1 MLIEY
6 RDFNGAD
13 IAVRDRYEAQWE
25 DVEDTLHSLPLH
37 LKASDQAN
45 LQGNPIFDPVGTN
58 AAIERALRDR
68 RWLSHIPIPRRY
80 AFLGTD
86 VDFGKDGV
94 ILEVQFSNYPF
105 LLNNV
110 IRSELLYKAETPFSG
125 QPTGLLIV
133 VTKAHMFPASQSTL
147 YFEQA
152 DRQLSALT
160 ENEVLDMPIRL
171 VGLFEQRDATVSA
184 TWTRYEN
191 PRTSRTVVERENV
204 RLRIVSGRRS
214 TSRCELQI
222 VP

>member
-13 IAVRDRYEAQWE
+13 ITVRDRYQAQWE
-25 DVEDTLHSLPLH
+25 DVEEALVSVSLH
-37 LKASDQAN
+37 LKSSDQAN

-58 AAIERALRDR
+58 AAIKMALTSKQ
-68 RWLSHIPIPRRY
+68 WLSNIRIPQEY
-80 AFLGTD
+80 KFLGTD

-110 IRSELLYKAETPFSG
+110 IRSELFYKAGTPLSM
-125 QPTGLLIV
+125 QPTGLLLV

-152 DRQLSALT
+152 VRQLGALT
-160 ENEVLDMPIRL
+160 DNGVLDLPIRL
-171 VGLFEQRDATVSA
+171 VGLFEQRDATVPA
-184 TWTRYEN
+184 IWTRYEN
-191 PRTSRTVVERENV
+191 ARTSRTIIEQAT
-204 RLRIVSGRRS
+204 VSLKITSGKRS

-222 VP
+222 VS